1 MKKTKLPKLPAAS
14 NPGETLAK
22 GFARSEIARLK
33 RPGNPWDED
42 KNGAALLTAEAN
54 SALMRRLFGHAM
66 HSAIGRMGVI
76 DLARTGNTDARDVL
90 REAISEI
97 DSRDLAMPVELKAYR
112 NEVFVGIHY
121 RNTGGP
127 KKQDNIVRDICITI
141 LVDDLRKHFG
151 IKPFVRSRHR
161 RSGCAIAAEA
171 LEEANMLRGE
181 EAVRSIF
188 KHWWPIIAPLNSSS
202 FAIVDQR

>member
-1 MKKTKLPKLPAAS
+1 MKKVKLSKLPVVNNLDEA
-14 NPGETLAK
+14 LAK
-22 GFARSEIARLK
+22 EFAHNEIARLK
-33 RPGNPWDED
+33 RPGNPWSED
-42 KNGAALLTAEAN
+42 KNGAALLSDEAN
-54 SALMRRLFGHAM
+54 SALIRRLLGHAL

-76 DLARTGNTDARDVL
+76 DLARSGDIDARDVL

-112 NEVFVGIHY
+112 NEVFAGIHY

-127 KKQDNIVRDICITI
+127 EKQGNIVRNICLTI

-161 RSGCAIAAEA
+161 RSGCAIVAEA
-171 LEEANMLRGE
+171 LEEANMVRGE

-188 KHWWPIIAPLNSSS
+188 KHWWPIIAPNPSS
-202 FAIVDQR
+202 FAITEQR